1 MTTRL
6 PLEPCIECGNLL
18 DAASFPMSEKVKP
31 RPGDISMCVACG
43 HLTAFTAD
51 MHRRALND
59 QEMHDIAADPNIL
72 RLQAARAKVMKVVK
86 P

>member
-1 MTTRL
+1 
-6 PLEPCIECGNLL
+6 
-18 DAASFPMSEKVKP
+18 
-31 RPGDISMCVACG
+31 MCVACG